1 MKDENKIVIAPNGTV
16 ATPNVHDGLLVGL
29 FFPPSKRAL
38 LAIKDVKGFIH

>member
-29 FFPPSKRAL
+29 FFTPSKRAL
-38 LAIKDVKGFIH
+38 LVIKDVKGFIY